1 MICYISRISADWSKF
16 TMARKG
22 GLGGKGLGALIS
34 GADTVK
40 KQSFSGDSGV
50 LEMEIDKVS
59 PNKEQPRKNF
69 DEEKLADL
77 AESIKIHGIV
87 SPLIVVN
94 KGDYYMIIA
103 GERRYRAARKAKLKT
118 VPVIVKDY
126 DEIKSEEIALVE
138 NLQREN
144 LNPVEEA
151 SGYKKLMDSYGLTQ
165 EQVSERV
172 SKSRPQIANMLRL
185 LSLPKSVLKY
195 LEDGSLS
202 TGHAKVLAG
211 LDSKKS
217 ESLAEITVSKKL
229 SVRQLEALLHE
240 SPVKRNKKS
249 KISPD
254 IENAINDTKDKL
266 TKKYSTNVKID
277 FSDKFKGKITL
288 SFSGLEDMTRIL
300 DLLER

>member
-1 MICYISRISADWSKF
+1 MICYISRISADWSIF

-40 KQSFSGDSGV
+40 KQSFSDDSGV

-94 KGDYYMIIA
+94 KGDYYMIVA

-195 LEDGSLS
+195 LEEGSLS

-211 LDSKKS
+211 LDSKKA
-217 ESLAEITVSKKL
+217 ESLAQITVSKKL

-240 SPVKRNKKS
+240 SPVKRDKKS

-277 FSDKFKGKITL
+277 YSDKFKGKITL
-288 SFSGLEDMTRIL
+288 SFSGLEDMTRIM